1 MSFSKYVT
9 KYSPIIFDDNRG
21 YLKVIS
27 EDTDL
32 GVSYKESFSK
42 KGVFRGMHIQ
52 SPPYKQVKHIKVLSG
67 SIIDYVIVLDKASDD
82 FGKTFSTQI
91 FASNDVYSIPSY
103 CAHGFQ
109 AIEDT
114 VLRYICIGKY
124 SEDHEICIKQQPDKI
139 SDLIVSKKDENGTS
153 LNECLQFFNKIKWE

>member
-1 MSFSKYVT
+1 MSFNKYVT
-9 KYSPIIFDDNRG
+9 KYSPITFDDNRG

-27 EDTDL
+27 EDNDL

-52 SPPYKQVKHIKVLSG
+52 NPPYKQVKHIKVLSG
-67 SIIDYVIVLDKASDD
+67 SIIDYVIVLDKKSDD
-82 FGKTFSTQI
+82 FGKTFSTKI
-91 FASNDVYSIPSY
+91 SASNDTYCIPSF
-103 CAHGFQ
+103 CAHGFK

-124 SEDHEICIKQQPDKI
+124 SEDHEVCIKQKPDKI
-139 SDLIVSKKDENGTS
+139 SDLIVSKKDENGIP
-153 LNECLQFFNKIKWE
+153 LDECLEFFYKIRWE